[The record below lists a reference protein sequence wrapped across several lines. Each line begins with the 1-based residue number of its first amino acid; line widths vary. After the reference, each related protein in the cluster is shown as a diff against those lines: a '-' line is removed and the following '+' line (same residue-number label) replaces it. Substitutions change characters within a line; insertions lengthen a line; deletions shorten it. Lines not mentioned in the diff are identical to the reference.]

1 MRISDWS
8 SDVCSSDLLE
18 LDRDTQPIELFVTA
32 DHVALRVVRP
42 RVPPRLQDASDRSVT
57 HLLCGIRVAFEIWVH
72 DHVEDLPPSERLAV
86 VERQFNVEIL
96 AAGLR
101 FLDAAKAEYR
111 EREQIGRAH
120 V

>member
-18 LDRDTQPIELFVTA
+18 LYRDTQPIELFVTA

-57 HLLCGIRVAFEIWVH
+57 HLLFGIRVAFEIWVH

-86 VERQFNVEIL
+86 VERQFHVEIL
-96 AAGLR
+96 AAGLSL
-101 FLDAAKAEYR
+101 LDAA
-111 EREQIGRAH
+111 
-120 V
+120 